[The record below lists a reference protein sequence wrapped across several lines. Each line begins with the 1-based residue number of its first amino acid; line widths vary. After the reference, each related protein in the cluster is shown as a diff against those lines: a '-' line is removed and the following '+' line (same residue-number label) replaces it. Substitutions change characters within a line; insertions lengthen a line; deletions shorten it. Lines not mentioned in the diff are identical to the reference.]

1 MNDISS
7 IILENERLI
16 YSVIKRYQSYF
27 ELEDLYQVAAIGLIE
42 ASKNYKVEYNTKF
55 TTYAYPYI
63 IGEVSKYIN
72 SSRSI
77 KVSRKNKILYL
88 KILKAK
94 ELLSQ
99 QLMKVPSLHELSQFL
114 EIDEQIIENTIIINS
129 KVNSLDQMVSNSDK
143 SMELYDT
150 IGYYDKN
157 IESYHI
163 KEAINSLMPEEKQ
176 IIESRFYEE
185 LSQREVGEYLGIHQV
200 EVSRKEKKI
209 LQKLRDS
216 IGNWK

>member
-7 IILENERLI
+7 IILENEGLI
-16 YSVIKRYQSYF
+16 YSIINHYQSYF
-27 ELEDLYQVAAIGLIE
+27 DLEDLYQVAVIGLIE
-42 ASKNYKVEYNTKF
+42 ASKNYKAEYNTKF

-72 SSRSI
+72 NYHSI
-77 KVSRKNKILYL
+77 KISRKNKILYL

-99 QLMKVPSLHELSQFL
+99 QLMKVPSIHELSQFL
-114 EIDEQIIENTIIINS
+114 EIDEQTLENTIIINS
-129 KVNSLDQMVSNSDK
+129 KINSLDQIVNNSEK
-143 SMELYDT
+143 SKELYDT

-163 KEAINSLMPEEKQ
+163 KEAINKLMPEEKQ

-209 LQKLRDS
+209 LKKLRDS
-216 IGNWK
+216 IGN

>member
-1 MNDISS
+1 MKDISS
-7 IILENERLI
+7 IVLENEGLI
-16 YSVIKRYQSYF
+16 YSIIKHYQSYF
-27 ELEDLYQVAAIGLIE
+27 DLEDLYQVAVIGLIE
-42 ASKNYKVEYNTKF
+42 ANKNYKVEYNTKF

-63 IGEVSKYIN
+63 IGEVTKYTN
-72 SSRSI
+72 NYRTI

-99 QLMKVPSLHELSQFL
+99 QLMKVPSIHELSQFL
-114 EIDEQIIENTIIINS
+114 EIDEQIIENTVIINS
-129 KVNSLDQMVSNSDK
+129 RVNSLDQMVNSNENN
-143 SMELYDT
+143 MELYDR
-150 IGYYDKN
+150 IGYYDNN

-163 KEAINSLMPEEKQ
+163 KEAIDKLMPEEKQ
-176 IIESRFYEE
+176 IIESRFYED
-185 LSQREVGEYLGIHQV
+185 LSQREVGEYLGLHQV

-216 IGNWK
+216 IGS